1 MLTAA
6 FDFDFPESQIALR
19 PLPRGEARL
28 MVVAASGSLPK
39 DFPLPVEPEGWAFG
53 QAKDLVRIL
62 RPGDMLALND
72 TKVLRARLQGTLES
86 GGAIEVLLLKPR
98 ASDAGGNAA
107 WECMAKPGKKLQP
120 GRRVFFGVD
129 GSSGSN
135 AKPKAKL
142 VAEVLEV
149 LPGGERVLRFDTGG
163 AEFYDALEEVGNIPL
178 PPYIR
183 READAADAETYQTV
197 FAENLGSVAAPT
209 ASLHLSEAMLAGL
222 AARNILSAKL
232 TLHVGAGTF
241 RPVQTERA
249 EDHPMHSETYVL
261 PAATAAALNAARASG
276 GRVVA
281 VGTTAA
287 RVLETRAGANGI
299 LSPGAGETDIFIHPG
314 YQWKAVDA
322 LLTNFHWPKSTLFM
336 LVASRLGTERAKAA
350 YAEAIR
356 RGFRL
361 FSYGDGMLIV

>member
-1 MLTAA
+1 MLTSD
-6 FDFDFPESQIALR
+6 FDFDFPEPQIALR

-28 MVVAASGSLPK
+28 MVVSASGSLPA

-72 TKVLRARLQGTLES
+72 TKVLRARLHGKLDT
-86 GGAIEVLLLKPR
+86 GGSVEVLLLKPR
-98 ASDAGGNAA
+98 GNGGDT

-120 GRRVFFGVD
+120 RRGVFFGGD
-129 GSSGSN
+129 ASSGSN
-135 AKPKAKL
+135 AKL
-142 VAEVLEV
+142 SAEVLEI
-149 LPGGERVLRFDTGG
+149 LPEGERVLRFSIGG
-163 AEFYDALEEVGNIPL
+163 ADFYEALEGIGQIPL

-197 FAENLGSVAAPT
+197 FAAHPGSVAAPT
-209 ASLHLSEAMLAGL
+209 ASLHLSESMLAEL
-222 AARNILSAKL
+222 AARNIGSAKL

-261 PAATAAALNAARASG
+261 PEASAAALNAARKAG
-276 GRVVA
+276 GRLIA
-281 VGTTAA
+281 VGTTAS
-287 RVLETRAGANGI
+287 RVVETRADANGL
-299 LSPGAGETDIFIHPG
+299 LSPGAGDTDIFIHPG
-314 YQWKAVDA
+314 YEWKAVDA

-336 LVASRLGTERAKAA
+336 LVASKLGTERAKAA

-361 FSYGDGMLIV
+361 FSYGDGMLIL

>member
-1 MLTAA
+1 MLTSD
-6 FDFDFPESQIALR
+6 FDFPFPESQIALR

-28 MVVAASGSLPK
+28 MIVPASGSLPA

-53 QAKDLVRIL
+53 QAKDLIRIL

-72 TKVLRARLQGTLES
+72 TKVLRARLHGTLDS
-86 GGAIEVLLLKPR
+86 GGGVEVLLLKPR
-98 ASDAGGNAA
+98 ARGDGSI

-120 GRRVFFGVD
+120 GRRVSFGGD

-135 AKPKAKL
+135 AKL
-142 VAEVLEV
+142 NAEVLEV
-149 LPGGERVLRFDTGG
+149 LPEGERVLRFDKGG
-163 AEFYDALEEVGNIPL
+163 ADFYDALEGVGAIPL

-197 FAENLGSVAAPT
+197 FAANPGSVAAPT
-209 ASLHLSEAMLAGL
+209 ASLHLSESMLADL
-222 AARNILSAKL
+222 AARNILAAKL

-249 EDHPMHSETYVL
+249 EDHPMHSETFVL
-261 PAATAAALNAARASG
+261 PEGSAAALNASRAQG
-276 GRVVA
+276 GRIVA
-281 VGTTAA
+281 VGTTAS
-287 RVLETRAGANGI
+287 RVLETRADARGL
-299 LSPGAGETDIFIHPG
+299 LSAGAGETDIFIHPG
-314 YQWKAVDA
+314 YEWKAVDA

-336 LVASRLGTERAKAA
+336 LVASKLGTERAKAA

-361 FSYGDGMLIV
+361 FSYGDGMLIL

>member
-1 MLTAA
+1 MLTSD
-6 FDFDFPESQIALR
+6 FDFEFPESQIALR

-28 MVVAASGSLPK
+28 MVVPATGTLPA

-53 QAKDLVRIL
+53 QAKDLARIL
-62 RPGDMLALND
+62 RPGDRLALND
-72 TKVLRARLQGTLES
+72 TKVLRARLYGTLDG

-98 ASDAGGNAA
+98 FIGSEGGSDDSATSI

-120 GRRVFFGVD
+120 GRGVD
-129 GSSGSN
+129 FGSGLS
-135 AKPKAKL
+135 AI
-142 VAEVLEV
+142 VVDI
-149 LPGGERVLRFDTGG
+149 LPGGERVLRFNAAG
-163 AEFYDALEEVGNIPL
+163 AAFYEALEKVGRIPL

-183 READAADAETYQTV
+183 RDADVADAETYQTV

-209 ASLHLSEAMLAGL
+209 ASLHLSESLLADL
-222 AARNILSAKL
+222 AAHGIGSSKL

-261 PAATAAALNAARASG
+261 PESSAVALNATRAQG
-276 GRVVA
+276 GRIVA
-281 VGTTAA
+281 VGTTAS
-287 RVLETRAGANGI
+287 RVLETRADANGI
-299 LSPGAGETDIFIHPG
+299 LRAGAGETDIFIHPG
-314 YQWKAVDA
+314 YHWKAVDA
-322 LLTNFHWPKSTLFM
+322 LLTNFHWPKSTLFI
-336 LVASRLGTERAKAA
+336 LVASKLGKEDEGIRRAKAA

-361 FSYGDGMLIV
+361 FSYGDGMLII

>member
-1 MLTAA
+1 MIV
-6 FDFDFPESQIALR
+6 P
-19 PLPRGEARL
+19 
-28 MVVAASGSLPK
+28 ASGTLPK

-62 RPGDMLALND
+62 RPGDRLALND
-72 TKVLRARLQGTLES
+72 TKVLRARLHGTLDR

-98 ASDAGGNAA
+98 AGKDGADSAA
-107 WECMAKPGKKLQP
+107 IWECMAKPGKKLQP
-120 GRRVFFGVD
+120 GRRVSFGAD

-135 AKPKAKL
+135 AAL
-142 VAEVLEV
+142 RAEVLDV
-149 LPGGERVLRFDTGG
+149 LPGGERVLRFDREG
-163 AEFYDALEEVGNIPL
+163 ADFYEALEGVGEVPL

-183 READAADAETYQTV
+183 RAADAADAETYQTV
-197 FAENLGSVAAPT
+197 FAEHPGSVAAPT
-209 ASLHLSEAMLAGL
+209 ASLHLSEAMLADL
-222 AARNILSAKL
+222 AARGIGSAKL

-249 EDHPMHSETYVL
+249 EDHPMHSETFVL
-261 PAATAAALNAARASG
+261 PADSARSLNETRKNG
-276 GRVVA
+276 GRIIA
-281 VGTTAA
+281 VGTTAS
-287 RVLETRAGANGI
+287 RVLETRADANGI

-314 YQWKAVDA
+314 YHWKAVDA

-336 LVASRLGTERAKAA
+336 LVASKLGTERAKAA

-361 FSYGDGMLIV
+361 FSYGDGMLIL